1 MTQFS
6 SKPTQN
12 TTLLLE
18 YTPCCNRILTLT
30 NTKCIIHYY
39 SKDII
44 NKLLELIRKL
54 LKIDLCLRKFEI
66 S

>member
-18 YTPCCNRILTLT
+18 YTPCYNGILTLT
-30 NTKCIIHYY
+30 NTKFIIHYY

-44 NKLLELIRKL
+44 NKLLELIQKL

>member
-1 MTQFS
+1 MTHFS

-18 YTPCCNRILTLT
+18 YTPCCRRILTLT
-30 NTKCIIHYY
+30 NTKFIIHYY

-44 NKLLELIRKL
+44 NKLLEEIQKL
-54 LKIDLCLRKFEI
+54 LKINLCLRKFET